1 MNEANQNKSINQ
13 SIKFLEIMKS
23 IILIFVLRIS
33 SLTFAQEVEFN
44 KKTNVV
50 SINGVE
56 SFIIEDANFDSESIV
71 KDLSGK
77 KLAIFAADSYSDPS
91 EVTSGNPQGIVTF
104 MSVVFLTETIDKCEV
119 PSEGIGL
126 RKNLAKHLVENEI
139 IKDGQLNPDAI
150 KRYVAIYGSEYS
162 DRRKSINGIIIIK
175 N

>member
-1 MNEANQNKSINQ
+1 
-13 SIKFLEIMKS
+13 MKS
-23 IILIFVLRIS
+23 IILIFVLGIS

-77 KLAIFAADSYSDPS
+77 KLAIFAADSYSDPR
-91 EVTSGNPQGIVTF
+91 EVTSGNPKGIVTF
-104 MSVVFLTETIDKCEV
+104 MSVVFLTEAIDKCEISSAGV
-119 PSEGIGL
+119 GL